1 MRVMRALTFALLIA
15 ILLTSCGVSGPTA
28 PSPAPII
35 IIASPTPGPAQAATQ
50 AGTPSGQPQP
60 TAASSASSPTAAAPI
75 PSIGATAQPLPT
87 APVPS
92 TRQIRLSQT
101 TLIAIFRGQITS
113 WNDSRIQADNPGMAF
128 PNLPIRVMHRSDPSG
143 TTRAITEYFVE
154 VDPWWREHI
163 GAAYR
168 LGDAGSKAW
177 PTGEGTNG
185 SGQLAKSVKATPGA
199 IGYVAPSYA
208 QSENLPL
215 AILNNAAGNWVSP
228 ASSTLGEAAANT
240 VNHLDSRLRG
250 FIVNA
255 PGQNAY
261 PLALYTWLIACP
273 AGLTLEQAQALT
285 DFLYWALTDPQ
296 AVAAARQLGYEP
308 LPSAIRQK
316 AIAQL
321 ETIQIGNQRVF
332 SAPTTGQPFTPRHF
346 ATDITLS
353 GSGATFP
360 NPLYQDLIKRYQQVE
375 SSVALSYNAEGSTQG
390 QVDLLQSGIVQFAG
404 SEEAVVDGDSQITRA
419 VCQPAPLHMPMVV
432 GAVGI
437 IYNLPPET

>member
-1 MRVMRALTFALLIA
+1 MRALILALLIA
-15 ILLTSCGVSGPTA
+15 IALTSCGVNGTTA
-28 PSPAPII
+28 PTPAPII

-60 TAASSASSPTAAAPI
+60 TVSSGAVSPTAAAPI
-75 PSIGATAQPLPT
+75 PTIAATAQPLPT
-87 APVPS
+87 APAPN
-92 TRQIRLSQT
+92 TRQIRLSET
-101 TLIAIFRGQITS
+101 TLVAIFRGEITS
-113 WNDSRIQADNPGMAF
+113 WNDSRIQADNPGMGF
-128 PNLPIRVMHRSDPSG
+128 PDLPIKVMYRSDPSG

-168 LGDAGSKAW
+168 LGDAGSKPW

-215 AILNNAAGNWVSP
+215 AILSNAAGNWVSP
-228 ASSTLGEAAANT
+228 ASSTLAEAAANT

-261 PLALYTWLIACP
+261 PLALYTWIITCP

-285 DFLYWALTDPQ
+285 DFLYWALTGPQ
-296 AVAAARQLGYEP
+296 AVTAARQLGYEP

-321 ETIQIGNQRVF
+321 EAIQIGNQRVF
-332 SAPTTGQPFTPRHF
+332 TAPTASQPFTPRHF
-346 ATDITLS
+346 ATQVALS

-375 SSVALSYNAEGSTQG
+375 PSVALSYSPEGSTQG
-390 QVDLLQSGIVQFAG
+390 RVDLLQSGIVQFAG
-404 SEEAVVDGDSQITRA
+404 SDEAVVDGDSQITRA
-419 VCQPAPLHMPMVV
+419 VCQPAPLHTPMVV

-437 IYNLPPET
+437 VYNLPPET